1 MAGAGA
7 GQGGSPGAESQVSQ
21 VQSETGEGGYSQHLL
36 VQVSSPGRPLY
47 CTVLHSTVQVSS
59 PGRPLPVKFDFNAA
73 VAVAG
78 DPSIACPVPLRVS
91 PDSPAFHHES
101 SGTESRGKDRKYY
114 AKEP

>member
-1 MAGAGA
+1 M
-7 GQGGSPGAESQVSQ
+7 
-21 VQSETGEGGYSQHLL
+21 
-36 VQVSSPGRPLY
+36 
-47 CTVLHSTVQVSS
+47 SS

-101 SGTESRGKDRKYY
+101 SGTESRGKDRK
-114 AKEP
+114 

>member
-1 MAGAGA
+1 M
-7 GQGGSPGAESQVSQ
+7 
-21 VQSETGEGGYSQHLL
+21 
-36 VQVSSPGRPLY
+36 
-47 CTVLHSTVQVSS
+47 SS

-101 SGTESRGKDRKYY
+101 SGTESRGKQ
-114 AKEP
+114 

>member
-1 MAGAGA
+1 MRQEKEGT
-7 GQGGSPGAESQVSQ
+7 VSISWYRCPARAAPCT
-21 VQSETGEGGYSQHLL
+21 VLYST
-36 VQVSSPGRPLY
+36 VLY
-47 CTVLHSTVQVSS
+47 STVLHSTVQVSS

-101 SGTESRGKDRKYY
+101 SGT
-114 AKEP
+114 

>member
-1 MAGAGA
+1 MAGA

-36 VQVSSPGRPLY
+36 
-47 CTVLHSTVQVSS
+47 VQVSS

-101 SGTESRGKDRKYY
+101 SGTESRGKQ
-114 AKEP
+114 

>member
-1 MAGAGA
+1 MMRIVLRAYIIGS
-7 GQGGSPGAESQVSQ
+7 GQHSTVLYCTALYC
-21 VQSETGEGGYSQHLL
+21 TA
-36 VQVSSPGRPLY
+36 LY

-101 SGTESRGKDRKYY
+101 SGTESRGKDRK
-114 AKEP
+114 

>member
-1 MAGAGA
+1 M
-7 GQGGSPGAESQVSQ
+7 SQ

-36 VQVSSPGRPLY
+36 
-47 CTVLHSTVQVSS
+47 VQVSS

-101 SGTESRGKDRKYY
+101 SGTESRGKQ
-114 AKEP
+114 